1 MCPKH
6 MAININLYTRASTV
20 RSIPVY
26 FFLLFYPIMKTLTR
40 IQLSLMMFLQF
51 FVWGAWYG
59 QMSKYLTNQLNATG
73 DDVGNAYATFSVAM
87 IAAPFFVGMLAD
99 RYFAAQKVLGILN
112 ILGAIFLFVLTNI
125 QDPDTFSLVMLLYC
139 FTFTPTLSLAN
150 SIAMQ
155 HMANPEKEFPAIRV
169 FGTIAWI
176 VVVNIVGFMAV
187 GDQVTI
193 FQIAMIAA
201 AVLGILAFFLPN
213 TPPSSTGPV
222 SWSQIVGK
230 DAFVLF
236 KDRSFSIFFIS
247 SILICIP
254 LSFYYAW
261 ANPSLTDAYKA
272 AFPTADPGGF
282 NIENKM
288 SLGQASEVIFLLL
301 LPFAFRKFGIKK
313 ILIIGLLAWIIR
325 FVFFAYGTADTSV
338 WMLYTAI
345 ILHGVCFDFFFVT
358 GQIYTDL
365 KAGDKI
371 KSQAQGLISLATYGI
386 GMFIGSIIAGKV
398 KDLYSSGDPTITNW
412 TNVWLVPAGIAAVVL
427 LLFILFFSANK
438 VATQKK

>member
-1 MCPKH
+1 
-6 MAININLYTRASTV
+6 
-20 RSIPVY
+20 
-26 FFLLFYPIMKTLTR
+26 
-40 IQLSLMMFLQF
+40 
-51 FVWGAWYG
+51 
-59 QMSKYLTNQLNATG
+59 
-73 DDVGNAYATFSVAM
+73 
-87 IAAPFFVGMLAD
+87 
-99 RYFAAQKVLGILN
+99 
-112 ILGAIFLFVLTNI
+112 
-125 QDPDTFSLVMLLYC
+125 
-139 FTFTPTLSLAN
+139 
-150 SIAMQ
+150 
-155 HMANPEKEFPAIRV
+155 
-169 FGTIAWI
+169 
-176 VVVNIVGFMAV
+176 
-187 GDQVTI
+187 
-193 FQIAMIAA
+193 
-201 AVLGILAFFLPN
+201 
-213 TPPSSTGPV
+213 
-222 SWSQIVGK
+222 
-230 DAFVLF
+230 
-236 KDRSFSIFFIS
+236 
-247 SILICIP
+247 
-254 LSFYYAW
+254 
-261 ANPSLTDAYKA
+261 
-272 AFPTADPGGF
+272 
-282 NIENKM
+282 M

>member
-1 MCPKH
+1 MK
-6 MAININLYTRASTV
+6 
-20 RSIPVY
+20 
-26 FFLLFYPIMKTLTR
+26 PIVR
-40 IQLSLMMFLQF
+40 IQLSVMMFLQF
-51 FVWGAWYG
+51 FVWGSWYG
-59 QMSKYLTNQLNATG
+59 QMSKYLTNQLHATG
-73 DDVGNAYATFSVAM
+73 DQVGNAYAAFSVAM
-87 IAAPFFVGMLAD
+87 VAAPFFVGLLAD
-99 RYFAAQKVLGILN
+99 RYFAAQRVLAILN
-112 ILGAIFLFVLTNI
+112 LVGAVLLFILTNI
-125 QDPDTFSLVMLLYC
+125 QDPDAFFWVMLLYC
-139 FTFTPTLSLAN
+139 FSFTPTIALTT

-155 HMANPEKEFPAIRV
+155 QMTNPEKQFPAIRV

-187 GDQVTI
+187 GDKVAI
-193 FQIAMIAA
+193 FQISMLAS
-201 AVLGILAFFLPN
+201 AVLGVLAFFLPH
-213 TPPSSTGPV
+213 TPPSVTG
-222 SWSQIVGK
+222 SASFAQIIGK

-236 KDRSFSIFFIS
+236 KDRSFTIFFIS

-261 ANPSLTDAYKA
+261 ANPSLTDAYKS
-272 AFPTADPGGF
+272 AFPAMDPDGF

-288 SLGQASEVIFLLL
+288 SLGQASEVIFMLL
-301 LPFAFRKFGIKK
+301 LPFAFQKFGVKK
-313 ILIIGLLAWIIR
+313 ILIIGLLAWIVR
-325 FVFFAYGTADTSV
+325 FVFFGYGTADTSV

-345 ILHGVCFDFFFVT
+345 LLHGVCYDFFFVT

-398 KDLYSSGDPTITNW
+398 KDLYSSGDPVITNW

-427 LLFILFFSANK
+427 LLFVLFFRDNRTTAREAK
-438 VATQKK
+438 